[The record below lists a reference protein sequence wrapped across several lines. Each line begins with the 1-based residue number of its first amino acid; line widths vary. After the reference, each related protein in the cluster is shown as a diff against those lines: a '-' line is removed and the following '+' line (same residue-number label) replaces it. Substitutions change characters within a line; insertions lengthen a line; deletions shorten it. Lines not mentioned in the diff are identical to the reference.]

1 LAAVRAMIMREYKG
15 FKPPTFERAMLP
27 FSQRLAALEF

>member
-1 LAAVRAMIMREYKG
+1 MIKREYKG

-27 FSQRLAALEF
+27 ISARLAGLEF